1 MCSVITVGCV
11 TTIGN
16 KHKNR
21 NTPCEDAS
29 FAATVNGVSVVCI
42 ADGAGGKQYTDARF
56 GSACAVET
64 ISSVLCEHFDALY
77 AENCDAA
84 VRGYLMAKLRVEFA
98 KIMQERSLDVIDR
111 LSCTLLF
118 AAVKDRR
125 MMIGH
130 IGDGLIVRIS
140 PSGISPISMPQ
151 NDKDGKTYFV
161 TAAHADNYL
170 RLIKT
175 TVDDCHAIAL
185 MTDGVQDN
193 VYDDSSCLV
202 KPVVVKL
209 ADEFTEGRQ
218 AGEKAVLE
226 TIEKYI
232 VAGSNMSDDAS
243 FGVML
248 FDGTRA
254 PDAAACMT
262 QAGVCGKS
270 SESFA
275 ELMKAIRP
283 ELVKAHEIIAHKS
296 SDAASDSAAQ
306 NVKTEKDSAD
316 ESKQGTAADNKTVP
330 KHLSRLTVALAI
342 LSAVLLIIAII
353 GWIN

>member
-1 MCSVITVGCV
+1 
-11 TTIGN
+11 
-16 KHKNR
+16 
-21 NTPCEDAS
+21 
-29 FAATVNGVSVVCI
+29 
-42 ADGAGGKQYTDARF
+42 
-56 GSACAVET
+56 
-64 ISSVLCEHFDALY
+64 
-77 AENCDAA
+77 
-84 VRGYLMAKLRVEFA
+84 
-98 KIMQERSLDVIDR
+98 
-111 LSCTLLF
+111 
-118 AAVKDRR
+118 
-125 MMIGH
+125 
-130 IGDGLIVRIS
+130 
-140 PSGISPISMPQ
+140 MPQ

-316 ESKQGTAADNKTVP
+316 ESKQGESTYTEFARLAREEGFDEVADWFET
-330 KHLSRLTVALAI
+330 LSRAERAHAERFKRMYESLFGNQSGITD
-342 LSAVLLIIAII
+342 
-353 GWIN
+353 